1 MSSEMNLIIG
11 GDGFVG
17 AHLRRYFTEGS
28 IPFSAIMRADGDL
41 RDRDTMMRLI
51 EKAPKAARI
60 FHLVT
65 FQRTG
70 QIQYDMQATLFD
82 TNLRIHTNV
91 LEAWAR
97 HQPQA
102 KLISTGSSCTYPER
116 NDPMDESLFGIGP
129 LHDSVRAY
137 GLAKMALARGSEV
150 YGTQYGLKWLHCVLA
165 TVYGPH
171 DHLAPDRSHF
181 FGGMA
186 VRAVQEQRAGK
197 NEFTV
202 WGTPDTVRDV
212 LHVDDQIEAILAAD
226 ARFENMVLNCAAN
239 QPVTIAQA
247 AETILKALN
256 WNARAVYLAGTFT
269 GTSRK
274 MLDSSKFLD
283 RTGWKPRICL
293 GEGAHLLMKE
303 LKARTG

>member
-17 AHLRRYFTEGS
+17 QNLRRTFKARKM
-28 IPFSAIMRADGDL
+28 PFVAIMRADGDL
-41 RDRDTMMRLI
+41 RDRTTVMALF
-51 EKAPKAARI
+51 EKLPKATRI
-60 FHLVT
+60 FHVVT

-70 QIQYDMQATLFD
+70 EIQYKIPATLYD

-91 LEAWAR
+91 VEAWAQ

-116 NDPMDESLFGIGP
+116 DAPMDESLFGIGP
-129 LHDSVRAY
+129 LHESVRAY

-165 TVYGPH
+165 TLYGPH

-181 FGGMA
+181 FGGMVA
-186 VRAVQEQRAGK
+186 RAIQEQRDGK
-197 NEFTV
+197 TEFSV
-202 WGTPDTVRDV
+202 WGAPGTVRECLYV
-212 LHVDDQIEAILAAD
+212 EDQIEAILAAD
-226 ARFENMVLNCAAN
+226 SAFENTILNCAAN
-239 QPVTIAQA
+239 QPITIGET
-247 AETILKALN
+247 AEAILRVLQWDAKI
-256 WNARAVYLAGTFT
+256 VYPSGTFA

-274 MLDSSKFLD
+274 VLDSGKFLGK
-283 RTGWKPRICL
+283 TSWSPRISL
-293 GEGAHLLMKE
+293 DEGIRLLADD
-303 LKARTG
+303 LKKRV

>member
-1 MSSEMNLIIG
+1 MPSEMNIIIG

-17 AHLRRYFTEGS
+17 RNLRRYFEARQ
-28 IPFSAIMRADGDL
+28 IPFAAIMRADGDL
-41 RDRDTMMRLI
+41 RDRATVMSLF
-51 EKAPKAARI
+51 EKLPKAGRI

-70 QIQYDMQATLFD
+70 EIQYKIPATLYD
-82 TNLRIHTNV
+82 TNLRIHTNMV
-91 LEAWAR
+91 EAWAA

-116 NDPMDESLFGIGP
+116 DAPMDESLFGLGP

-165 TVYGPH
+165 TLYGPH

-181 FGGMA
+181 FGGMVA
-186 VRAVQEQRAGK
+186 RAIQEQRAGK
-197 NEFTV
+197 TEFSV
-202 WGTPDTVRDV
+202 WGSPGTVRECLYV
-212 LHVDDQIEAILAAD
+212 EDQIEAILAAD
-226 ARFENMVLNCAAN
+226 GGFENTILNCAAN
-239 QPVTIAQA
+239 QPITIGET
-247 AETILKALN
+247 AEAILRVLN
-256 WNARAVYLAGTFT
+256 WDAKIVYPSGTFS

-274 MLDSSKFLD
+274 VLDSGKFLTG
-283 RTGWKPRICL
+283 TGWRPRISL
-293 GEGAHLLMKE
+293 DDGIRLLVDD
-303 LKARTG
+303 LKKRV

>member
-1 MSSEMNLIIG
+1 MPSETNIIIG

-17 AHLRRYFTEGS
+17 RNLRRYFEARK
-28 IPFSAIMRADGDL
+28 IPFTAIMRADGDL
-41 RDRDTMMRLI
+41 RDRDTVLRLL
-51 EKAPKAARI
+51 EKAPKAGRI

-70 QIQYDMQATLFD
+70 EIQYKIPATLFD

-91 LEAWAR
+91 VEAWAK

-116 NDPMDESLFGIGP
+116 DTPMDESLFGIGP
-129 LHDSVRAY
+129 LHESVRAY

-165 TVYGPH
+165 TLYGPH

-181 FGGMA
+181 FGGMVA
-186 VRAVQEQRAGK
+186 RAIQEQRDDK
-197 NEFTV
+197 KEFSV
-202 WGTPDTVRDV
+202 WGAPDTVREC
-212 LHVDDQIEAILAAD
+212 LYVDDQIEAILAAD
-226 ARFENMVLNCAAN
+226 SAFENTVLNCAAN
-239 QPVTIAQA
+239 RPITIG
-247 AETILKALN
+247 ETADAIIRVLDWDAKII
-256 WNARAVYLAGTFT
+256 YPSGTFT

-274 MLDSSKFLD
+274 VLDSGKFLSK
-283 RTGWKPRICL
+283 TGWTPRVSL
-293 GEGAHLLMKE
+293 DEGIRLLADD
-303 LKARTG
+303 LKKRV

>member
-17 AHLRRYFTEGS
+17 ANLRRYFTERGM
-28 IPFSAIMRADGDL
+28 PFAAIMRTDGDL
-41 RDRDTMMRLI
+41 RDRDTVMRLF
-51 EKAPKAARI
+51 EKAPKAVRI
-60 FHLVT
+60 FHMAT

-70 QIQYDMQATLFD
+70 NAQYEMQATSFD
-82 TNLRIHTNV
+82 TNMRVHANV

-116 NDPMDESLFGIGP
+116 DHPMDESLFGTGP
-129 LHDSVRAY
+129 LHDSARAY

-165 TVYGPH
+165 TLYGPH
-171 DHLAPDRSHF
+171 DHLAPERAHF

-186 VRAVQEQRAGK
+186 ARAVQEQKQGK
-197 NEFTV
+197 DEFSV
-202 WGTPDTVRDV
+202 WGSPETVREALYV
-212 LHVDDQIEAILAAD
+212 NDQIEAILAAD
-226 ARFENMVLNCAAN
+226 ANFENMVLNCAAN
-239 QPVTIAQA
+239 QPVTIGQT
-247 AETILKALN
+247 AEAIVKALN
-256 WNARAVYLAGTFT
+256 WDARIVYPAGTFT

-274 MLDSSKFLD
+274 MLDSSKFLGWT
-283 RTGWKPRICL
+283 RWKPRIEL
-293 GEGAHLLMKE
+293 DEGARLLMKD
-303 LKARTG
+303 LKARIG

>member
-17 AHLRRYFTEGS
+17 ANLRRYFTERGT
-28 IPFSAIMRADGDL
+28 PFSAILRGDGDL
-41 RDRDTMMRLI
+41 RDRDTVMRLF
-51 EKAPKAARI
+51 EKAPKATRI

-70 QIQYDMQATLFD
+70 QVQYEMQATLFD

-97 HQPQA
+97 YQPQA

-116 NDPMDESLFGIGP
+116 DDPMDESLFGAGP

-165 TVYGPH
+165 TLYGPL
-171 DHLAPDRSHF
+171 DHLAANRSHF
-181 FGGMA
+181 FGGMVA
-186 VRAVQEQRAGK
+186 RAIQEQRAG
-197 NEFTV
+197 NTEFTV
-202 WGTPDTVRDV
+202 WGSPETVREA
-212 LHVDDQIEAILAAD
+212 LYVDDQIEAILAAD
-226 ARFENMVLNCAAN
+226 GHFENLVLNCAAN
-239 QPVTIAQA
+239 QPITIGQTADA
-247 AETILKALN
+247 VMRALKWDAKII
-256 WNARAVYLAGTFT
+256 YPGGTFT

-274 MLDSSKFLD
+274 TLDSGKFLKA
-283 RTGWKPRICL
+283 TGWAPKVGLEDGIRRL
-293 GEGAHLLMKE
+293 AQDVKNRL
-303 LKARTG
+303 

>member
-1 MSSEMNLIIG
+1 MSSETNLIIG

-17 AHLRRYFTEGS
+17 ANLRRYFTDRK
-28 IPFSAIMRADGDL
+28 IPFTAITRADGDL
-41 RDRDTMMRLI
+41 RDRDTVLRLF
-51 EKAPKAARI
+51 EKAPKVARI

-116 NDPMDESLFGIGP
+116 DDPMDESLFGIGP

-150 YGTQYGLKWLHCVLA
+150 YGAQYGLKWLHCVLA
-165 TVYGPH
+165 TLYGPG
-171 DHLAPDRSHF
+171 DHMAADRSHF

-197 NEFTV
+197 AEFTV
-202 WGTPDTVRDV
+202 WGSPETVREA
-212 LHVDDQIEAILAAD
+212 LYVDDQIEAILAAD

-239 QPVTIAQA
+239 QPVTIGQSAGA
-247 AETILKALN
+247 IVKALG
-256 WNARAVYLAGTFT
+256 WNAKIVYPGGTFS

-274 MLDSSKFLD
+274 MLDSSKFLTA
-283 RTGWKPRICL
+283 TGWKPRIGL
-293 GEGAHLLMKE
+293 DEGLRLLAQD
-303 LKARTG
+303 LKDRV